1 MRHDADRY
9 RLLLEMEK
17 NPRVRRVLTNMIQE
31 LESRVLPSGVPE
43 ASEGS
48 GDREE
53 LSAR

>member
-43 ASEGS
+43 SNENNHDS
-48 GDREE
+48 EE